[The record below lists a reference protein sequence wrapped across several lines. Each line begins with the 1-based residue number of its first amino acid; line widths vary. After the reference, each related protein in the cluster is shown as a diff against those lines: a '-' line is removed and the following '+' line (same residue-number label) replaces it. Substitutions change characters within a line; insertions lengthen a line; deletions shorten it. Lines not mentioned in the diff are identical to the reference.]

1 MSVMGLV
8 NQAVMWYAASAV
20 LAFVFAMRKPLSGA
34 IAGIGGA
41 VASAMLVVA
50 GGAALLMPERI
61 HGGMLQFL
69 HLTMRVGGV
78 NALWLLAIG
87 LSALPVSL
95 FNISWHRHPQVKAN
109 GLLVNL
115 LLAAATCA
123 VVVTNI
129 GSLVVMAEIMALCA
143 AFLTGCAASGKLWFA
158 LGRLGTLLMA
168 WTCWLVWSTY
178 GTLELA
184 QINLQAVD
192 MMQKPAAVATGA
204 GGFRPAGRGD
214 PAARLGAAGSRRGQ
228 RAGRRAV
235 FHRGDE
241 GRSLR
246 HADRLAGRRRAAA
259 VVGRHAAGA
268 GDDHR
273 LYRRA
278 VCPDGA

>member
-1 MSVMGLV
+1 
-8 NQAVMWYAASAV
+8 
-20 LAFVFAMRKPLSGA
+20 
-34 IAGIGGA
+34 
-41 VASAMLVVA
+41 
-50 GGAALLMPERI
+50 
-61 HGGMLQFL
+61 MLQFL

-168 WTCWLVWSTY
+168 WTCWLVCGRPTAPSSWRRST
-178 GTLELA
+178 
-184 QINLQAVD
+184 
-192 MMQKPAAVATGA
+192 
-204 GGFRPAGRGD
+204 
-214 PAARLGAAGSRRGQ
+214 SRRWI
-228 RAGRRAV
+228 
-235 FHRGDE
+235 
-241 GRSLR
+241 
-246 HADRLAGRRRAAA
+246 
-259 VVGRHAAGA
+259 
-268 GDDHR
+268 
-273 LYRRA
+273 
-278 VCPDGA
+278 